1 MESELC
7 SRVPLPL
14 FQQVHL
20 NSNGN
25 FLSQPN
31 SLHTVLISFIHSV
44 QNTLSVKLYQSVPS
58 PMIIISTFRP
68 THRIKT
74 NGTERK
80 LKVSGRKS
88 RLLFPSGPTPQNTAF
103 SASYSTASSIPPHV
117 YKVMVPH
124 HAHFVRQRYVPLEN
138 KRPPRKCQYPPRS
151 SIRHASNTHPINT
164 RSASAGFTALRCHHC
179 LEHSERC
186 SPKAKMSR
194 VSSFPSAQATPP

>member
-1 MESELC
+1 MQSC
-7 SRVPLPL
+7 AASAISACPPY
-14 FQQVHL
+14 
-20 NSNGN
+20 SNGN

-68 THRIKT
+68 THQIKT

-103 SASYSTASSIPPHV
+103 SASQLQHRFFNPAPRVQGNGATSCTFRSA
-117 YKVMVPH
+117 
-124 HAHFVRQRYVPLEN
+124 AVR
-138 KRPPRKCQYPPRS
+138 
-151 SIRHASNTHPINT
+151 SIRKQKASRSCQCPLLFHTPRFEHAPD
-164 RSASAGFTALRCHHC
+164 
-179 LEHSERC
+179 
-186 SPKAKMSR
+186 KY
-194 VSSFPSAQATPP
+194 

>member
-14 FQQVHL
+14 FQHVHL
-20 NSNGN
+20 IQTAISY
-25 FLSQPN
+25 LSR
-31 SLHTVLISFIHSV
+31 TRFIVLISFIHSV

-68 THRIKT
+68 THQIKT

-103 SASYSTASSIPPHV
+103 SASQLQHRFFNPAPRVQGNGATSCTFRSA
-117 YKVMVPH
+117 
-124 HAHFVRQRYVPLEN
+124 AVR
-138 KRPPRKCQYPPRS
+138 
-151 SIRHASNTHPINT
+151 SIREQKASTQVSMPPSLFHTPRFEHAPD
-164 RSASAGFTALRCHHC
+164 
-179 LEHSERC
+179 
-186 SPKAKMSR
+186 KY
-194 VSSFPSAQATPP
+194 